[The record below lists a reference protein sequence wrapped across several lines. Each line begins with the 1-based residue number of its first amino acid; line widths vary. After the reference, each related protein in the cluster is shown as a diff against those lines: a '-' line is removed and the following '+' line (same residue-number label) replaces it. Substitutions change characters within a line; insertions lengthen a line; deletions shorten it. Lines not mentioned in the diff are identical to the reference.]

1 MSPRREP
8 AAPEPDQPD
17 FTTVFRGDP
26 FGSNPYGSNPYGSGS
41 QNDDEGSFDA
51 IVSERV
57 VARYRPHA
65 RRLFWPTVLLI
76 AVAVACGYFLGRF
89 PEQWQNLTALGVAAA
104 LVFFFWLLPF
114 VSWLAHRYTVTT
126 RRVIV
131 VRGLFVR
138 ERQEVSLRRGF
149 DVTLR
154 RRGLQALFRTG
165 DVTIHSGSEHP
176 LVVRDVPDARLIVSA
191 LTDLSERGAL
201 ERGFSG

>member
-1 MSPRREP
+1 MSRRRRP
-8 AAPEPDQPD
+8 AAPEPNDPD

-26 FGSNPYGSNPYGSGS
+26 FGSNPYGSDSAGADPYGTRSPGVGA
-41 QNDDEGSFDA
+41 DEGVTFDA
-51 IVSERV
+51 IVSERI

-65 RRLFWPTVLLI
+65 RRLFWPTILLI

-89 PEQWQNLTALGVAAA
+89 AEEWQNLTALGVAAA

-176 LVVRDVPDARLIVSA
+176 LVMRDVPDARLIVSA
-191 LTDLSERGAL
+191 LTDLGSV
-201 ERGFSG
+201 S